1 MSNLENSMF
10 YTIIVL
16 MLFSIFCGIM
26 DKYEKQKRIKNVAI
40 AIEQVCG
47 NKRS

>member
-1 MSNLENSMF
+1 MDNLEKSMF
-10 YTIIVL
+10 YVIIVL
-16 MLFSIFCGIM
+16 MLFSLFCGIM
-26 DKYEKQKRIKNVAI
+26 DKYEKSKRIKNVSI